1 MDERGRQMR
10 SDGHTLLADERERP
24 GEHVHEVG
32 QPVGVRRA
40 VELADV
46 HHVVLVLE
54 DGSLVVVHV
63 QVVGRREY
71 GDQRREAR
79 VLRLLV
85 HAVAACARITHIIH
99 YDSCDEMTDALCEN
113 TLARNSAQT

>member
-1 MDERGRQMR
+1 M
-10 SDGHTLLADERERP
+10 
-24 GEHVHEVG
+24 
-32 QPVGVRRA
+32 RRA

-54 DGSLVVVHV
+54 DGCLIVVHV
-63 QVVGRREY
+63 EVVGRRED

-85 HAVAACARITHIIH
+85 HAIAARQSILSYSTVQVQSI
-99 YDSCDEMTDALCEN
+99 L
-113 TLARNSAQT
+113 

>member
-1 MDERGRQMR
+1 M
-10 SDGHTLLADERERP
+10 
-24 GEHVHEVG
+24 
-32 QPVGVRRA
+32 RRA

-54 DGSLVVVHV
+54 NGRLVVVNV
-63 QVVGRREY
+63 EVVGRRED

-85 HAVAACARITHIIH
+85 HAV
-99 YDSCDEMTDALCEN
+99 SKLK
-113 TLARNSAQT
+113 